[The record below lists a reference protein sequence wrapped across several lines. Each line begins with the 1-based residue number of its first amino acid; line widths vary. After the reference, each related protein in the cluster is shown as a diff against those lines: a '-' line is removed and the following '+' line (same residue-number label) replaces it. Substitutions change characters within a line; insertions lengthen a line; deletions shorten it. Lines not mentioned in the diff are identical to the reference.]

1 MKNISEQNSEF
12 EDEGCIFLD
21 ISQSENP
28 NQDLFNAIS
37 SQQQNLTE
45 EEIQQ
50 LKIEIDDFMKERSK
64 LLKEKLI
71 IR

>member
-12 EDEGCIFLD
+12 EEEGCIFLD
-21 ISQSENP
+21 ASQSENP
-28 NQDLFNAIS
+28 NQELFNAIL
-37 SQQQNLTE
+37 SQNQNLTE

>member
-12 EDEGCIFLD
+12 EEEGCIFLD